1 MTTET
6 ITWIATADRMP
17 DDYRAPR
24 PRLTDE
30 QHAAAVARAF
40 PPKEIE

>member
-1 MTTET
+1 MT
-6 ITWIATADRMP
+6 R
-17 DDYRAPR
+17 RAWMHFSTGDVRTTDPR
-24 PRLTDE
+24 E